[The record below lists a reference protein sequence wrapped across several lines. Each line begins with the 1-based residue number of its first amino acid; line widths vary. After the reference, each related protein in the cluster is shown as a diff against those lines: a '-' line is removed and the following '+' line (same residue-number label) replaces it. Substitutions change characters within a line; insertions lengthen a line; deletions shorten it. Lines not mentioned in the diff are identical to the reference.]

1 MSHKWTANAYGTL
14 SGRAMEEVRALIHIF
29 PWIISHDNLNV
40 ALRVFSQRLNN
51 QTHFV
56 SGCAYTIWLLPIRA
70 ALPEDMNREFKLYR
84 TENCGKV
91 FDFSTVLYG
100 NDAADDRI
108 EAFNIY
114 HILQLLLTSSEFTD
128 YPHLADL
135 RFTLPPAVHQLLGGL
150 ENIIKMFILRTSTY
164 EEASYEGTL
173 NVMNDLFAQLLLNSK
188 DEQERTALKRLTIER
203 LRGLWKYRHEDH
215 NSFDR
220 LDYMVPIFGWFH
232 LVMAYAN
239 SLHKQ
244 YLGTSAGI
252 GGLRQA
258 FDVLKRKGLISQS
271 TKGPFW
277 HNLDEAL
284 YHISEA
290 HFRASWLD
298 VGQVTKLGDLKSK
311 SPQELRELAEKLIR
325 TQASREALNKIDR
338 MEAAQQDQVFRQ
350 WTMFNM
356 DVLPAYSPRLT

>member
-1 MSHKWTANAYGTL
+1 
-14 SGRAMEEVRALIHIF
+14 
-29 PWIISHDNLNV
+29 
-40 ALRVFSQRLNN
+40 
-51 QTHFV
+51 
-56 SGCAYTIWLLPIRA
+56 
-70 ALPEDMNREFKLYR
+70 YR

-91 FDFSTVLYG
+91 FDFSAVLYG

-188 DEQERTALKRLTIER
+188 DEQERTALKRVIAWIGDQLTIER

-258 FDVLKRKGLISQS
+258 FDVLK
-271 TKGPFW
+271 
-277 HNLDEAL
+277 
-284 YHISEA
+284 
-290 HFRASWLD
+290 
-298 VGQVTKLGDLKSK
+298 
-311 SPQELRELAEKLIR
+311 
-325 TQASREALNKIDR
+325 
-338 MEAAQQDQVFRQ
+338 
-350 WTMFNM
+350 
-356 DVLPAYSPRLT
+356 